1 MKPGFRF
8 MFKLFAGTFMACVM
22 TCMECPVSATAMAK
36 NGGVVI
42 LHSSFELC
50 PETPLDNTLLV
61 VATDEDL
68 AALLRE
74 YPGGIDDIR
83 ITIENEHGAN
93 ISFAAGLQ
101 WVDHDQ
107 LIGQTN
113 LTGQPVHVV
122 SHSYAMRKRWNQTC
136 N

>member
-8 MFKLFAGTFMACVM
+8 IFKLFAGTLMACVM
-22 TCMECPVSATAMAK
+22 TCIECPVGPTAMAK

-42 LHSSFELC
+42 LHSSLELC
-50 PETPLDNTLLV
+50 PEAPLDNTLHV

-68 AALLRE
+68 AMLLRE

-83 ITIENEHGAN
+83 ITIEGERGAN
-93 ISFAAGLQ
+93 TSFAARLQ
-101 WVDHDQ
+101 WVDHEQ
-107 LIGQTN
+107 LVGQTN
-113 LTGQPVHVV
+113 LTGHPVHVV
-122 SHSYAMRKRWNQTC
+122 SHSFAMRKRWTQTC

>member
-1 MKPGFRF
+1 MKPGLRF
-8 MFKLFAGTFMACVM
+8 IFKLFAGTLVAGLM
-22 TCMECPVSATAMAK
+22 TSMEWPVSATAMAK

-42 LHSSFELC
+42 LHSNLELC
-50 PETPLDNTLLV
+50 PEEPLDNTLVV
-61 VATDEDL
+61 VATDNDL

-83 ITIENEHGAN
+83 ITIETERGAN
-93 ISFAAGLQ
+93 SSFAARLQ
-101 WVDHDQ
+101 WVDHEQ
-107 LIGQTN
+107 LIGQTS

-122 SHSYAMRKRWNQTC
+122 SYSYAMRRRWTQTC